1 VTDVR
6 IFQADDGG
14 DIEWIAGQAVMDDGL
29 ESSVYLSLFG
39 GNSDDSGLEADE
51 SREWW
56 ANKIEPDP
64 QRHYR
69 SETQFLLD
77 TLPLVPANLIRFR
90 DAVNRDIAWM
100 TSTGLAQSIAVA
112 VTIPALNTVLL
123 AIQIVID
130 DAVYEY
136 VFTAAARARLQQ

>member
-1 VTDVR
+1 VTDIR

-39 GNSDDSGLEADE
+39 GNSDDSGLEADDAKQF
-51 SREWW
+51 WG
-56 ANKIEPDP
+56 NLIEPDP
-64 QRHYR
+64 ERHYR
-69 SETQFLLD
+69 SATQFLLD

-90 DAVNRDIAWM
+90 DAVNRDLAWM
-100 TSTGLAQSIAVA
+100 TSTGLAQSIAVT
-112 VTIPALNTVLL
+112 VTIPALNTVGI
-123 AIQIVID
+123 AIDFVID
-130 DAVYEY
+130 DAEFHY